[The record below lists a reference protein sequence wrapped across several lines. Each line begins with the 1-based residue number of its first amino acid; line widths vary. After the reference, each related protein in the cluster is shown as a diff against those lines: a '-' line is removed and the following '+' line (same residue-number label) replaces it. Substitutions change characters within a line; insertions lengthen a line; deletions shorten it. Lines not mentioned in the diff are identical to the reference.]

1 MTITYRYRKQIIL
14 AISLILLLVGGGFL
28 LFTTLKAQPVEA
40 KEVLSVSKKESKQEK
55 REETTTYYKVDIKG
69 AITNP
74 GIYTLKKESRVMEA
88 IEQAGGITELAD
100 TSVINLSKKIS
111 DEMVIIIYTY
121 EQVREFAKTKELEK
135 QVQENCRTGGEYG
148 LKNDACIETEQEEK
162 SIGVISLN
170 TATKEELMTLTGIG
184 EAKAIAIIEYR
195 EQNGAFEKIEDIMNV
210 SGIGDSLFAKIKEN
224 ITI

>member
-1 MTITYRYRKQIIL
+1 MTITYRYRKQIIIV
-14 AISLILLLVGGGFL
+14 ISILLLLGGGSIL

-40 KEVLSVSKKESKQEK
+40 KKGFSISKKEEKQEK
-55 REETTTYYKVDIKG
+55 EETITYYKVDIKG
-69 AITNP
+69 AIANP

-88 IEQAGGITELAD
+88 IEQAGGITEMAD

-121 EQVREFAKTKELEK
+121 EQVREFAKTKEIEK
-135 QVQENCRTGGEYG
+135 QVQENCRAGREYG
-148 LKNDACIETEQEEK
+148 LQNDACIEAEQEEK
-162 SIGVISLN
+162 NIGVISLN
-170 TATKEELMTLTGIG
+170 TATKEDLMMLSGIG

-195 EQNGAFEKIEDIMNV
+195 EQKGAFEKIEDIMNV
-210 SGIGDSLFAKIKEN
+210 SGIGESLFAKIKEN